1 MTLLQALARYRR
13 LNMNKEYVISV
24 DSMVAIRADSAEE
37 AIEIARQD
45 FVEMLQKDNA
55 ELVVVEEWSD
65 DSYSEEMQSDLEP
78 IDE

>member
-1 MTLLQALARYRR
+1 
-13 LNMNKEYVISV
+13 MNKEYVVSV
-24 DSMVAIRADSAEE
+24 DSMVAVRADSAEE

-78 IDE
+78 IDD

>member
-1 MTLLQALARYRR
+1 
-13 LNMNKEYVISV
+13 MNKEYVVSV
-24 DSMVAIRADSAEE
+24 DSMVAVRADSAEE

-65 DSYSEEMQSDLEP
+65 DSYSEEMQDQLEP

>member
-1 MTLLQALARYRR
+1 
-13 LNMNKEYVISV
+13 MNKEYVISV
-24 DSMVAIRADSAEE
+24 DSMVAIRADSAKE

>member
-1 MTLLQALARYRR
+1 
-13 LNMNKEYVISV
+13 MNKEYVISV

>member
-1 MTLLQALARYRR
+1 
-13 LNMNKEYVISV
+13 MNKEYVVSV

-55 ELVVVEEWSD
+55 ELVVVDEWSD

>member
-1 MTLLQALARYRR
+1 
-13 LNMNKEYVISV
+13 MNKEYVISV

-65 DSYSEEMQSDLEP
+65 DSYSEEMQNELER

>member
-1 MTLLQALARYRR
+1 
-13 LNMNKEYVISV
+13 MNKEYVVSV

-55 ELVVVEEWSD
+55 ELVVIEEWSD
-65 DSYSEEMQSDLEP
+65 DSYSEEMQDQLEP

>member
-1 MTLLQALARYRR
+1 
-13 LNMNKEYVISV
+13 MNKEYVVSV
-24 DSMVAIRADSAEE
+24 DSMVAVRADSAEE

-65 DSYSEEMQSDLEP
+65 DSYSEEMQNELER

>member
-1 MTLLQALARYRR
+1 
-13 LNMNKEYVISV
+13 MNREYIISV
-24 DSMVAIRADSAEE
+24 DSMVAVRADSEAE
-37 AIEIARQD
+37 AIETARQD

-65 DSYSEEMQSDLEP
+65 DSYSEEMQNELER

>member
-1 MTLLQALARYRR
+1 
-13 LNMNKEYVISV
+13 MNKEYVISV

-78 IDE
+78 IDD

>member
-1 MTLLQALARYRR
+1 
-13 LNMNKEYVISV
+13 MNKEYVVSV

-78 IDE
+78 IDD

>member
-1 MTLLQALARYRR
+1 
-13 LNMNKEYVISV
+13 MNKEYVVSV